1 MPKIIIINEC
11 RECLDGCPLIDEKYQ
26 SKSHYI
32 PAQDYIEKEEVNSIV
47 GILKSIIKPQ
57 PVIKHIQLSNPDF
70 YPAYKDER
78 EWRSRAEKEVREL
91 REELHERRTE
101 YMKEKDKLQSKIY
114 ELEEENRKLNE
125 LVKSGLGQYL

>member
-1 MPKIIIINEC
+1 M
-11 RECLDGCPLIDEKYQ
+11 IDEKYQ

-47 GILKSIIKPQ
+47 GILKSIIKPR

-70 YPAYKDER
+70 YPAYKDEMER
-78 EWRSRAEKEVREL
+78 RFRAEKEVREL
-91 REELHERRTE
+91 MEDLHERRTE

-125 LVKSGLGQYL
+125 LVK